1 MRRPLLGALLAASC
15 QPATPPAEADIA
27 FTAVLPSELE
37 LGDEAMEE
45 GALRFAVVW
54 VEDSRVRVSDG
65 GRIRDGFVSGRARWP
80 RHVNAER
87 LLPRERALLVTEDYD
102 YTVGGTYVPPRAAYA
117 DAYRPRVVAYRDV
130 DGDAELSLEPTSPDR
145 VLASDAI
152 TGIAALLDREAA
164 VRQMSFEQAREYYA
178 DGRGYSRFL
187 FVTGSGSELRRS
199 PPSALSLVAGVHAE
213 RREEI
218 LCGRA
223 MFERR
228 LSIETRVFIDEAL
241 DPETTCPRGVA
252 DCSGVSLTTSD
263 APVLA
268 DTEAVER
275 FAVCRQSADL
285 ESLLIYEATSTCG
298 GCVCETTPSATLYLA
313 VRDDVPSWWP
323 CGTGVDYCR
332 DGYDLTT
339 PAYCTVLTEPSE
351 AVDAGLPDAGVRTLQ

>member
-1 MRRPLLGALLAASC
+1 LLAAGC
-15 QPATPPAEADIA
+15 QPATPSAEDSIE
-27 FTAVLPSELE
+27 FTALLPSELQ
-37 LGDEAMEE
+37 LGDEAMQE
-45 GALRFAVVW
+45 GAWRFAVVW
-54 VEDSRVRVSDG
+54 VEDRGVRVSDG
-65 GRIRDGFVSGRARWP
+65 GRVRDGLVSGRAKWP
-80 RHVNAER
+80 RHMNTER
-87 LLPRERALLVTEDYD
+87 LLPRERVLLATEDYD
-102 YTVGGTYVPPRAAYA
+102 YTVGGTYIAPRAAYA
-117 DAYRPRVVAYRDV
+117 DAYRPRVVVYRDE
-130 DGDAELSLEPTSPDR
+130 DEDAELSLERTSPDR
-145 VLASDAI
+145 VIASDAI
-152 TGIAALLDREAA
+152 TGIAALLDPEAA

-187 FVTGSGSELRRS
+187 FASGNGSELRRS

-241 DPETTCPRGVA
+241 DPEATCPRGVA
-252 DCSGVSLTTSD
+252 DCRGVSLTTSE

-268 DTEAVER
+268 DTDAVER

-285 ESLLIYEATSTCG
+285 EALLIYEATSACDD
-298 GCVCETTPSATLYLA
+298 CVCETTPSANLYLA

-323 CGTGVDYCR
+323 CGTSVDYCR

-351 AVDAGLPDAGVRTLQ
+351 AVDAGVPDAGVPDAGIRTLE